1 MLEKHTDKLK
11 AVQENKESKSVF
23 LARQN
28 AKRFL
33 KMITYFSSGAYQK
46 KDLDSFLK
54 SK

>member
-1 MLEKHTDKLK
+1 MNNKNLKKSEQMLEKHTDKLK

-33 KMITYFSSGAYQK
+33 KMITYFSSPA
-46 KDLDSFLK
+46 
-54 SK
+54 